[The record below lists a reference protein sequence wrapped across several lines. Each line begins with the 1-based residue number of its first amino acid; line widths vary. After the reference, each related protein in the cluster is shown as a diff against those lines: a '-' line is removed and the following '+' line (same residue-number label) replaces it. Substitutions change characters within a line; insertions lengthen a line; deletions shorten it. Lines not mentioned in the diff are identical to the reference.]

1 MKLKYIKP
9 ELEIVEINYENAIAV
24 ASPSHKQ
31 QGDFTGGKVLPVN
44 DGNADD
50 LNTGGQSDDG
60 GGSRSKGSGWWD

>member
-1 MKLKYIKP
+1 MKTP
-9 ELEIVEINYENAIAV
+9 
-24 ASPSHKQ
+24 SPLHHLSHKQ